1 MKTLIVYYSL
11 EGNTE
16 YVAEKIKESTGA
28 DTLKLVPK
36 KAYHDKGFA
45 KFFWGGKSAVMAE
58 KPALEAYDVDLSVY
72 ERIIFGFPVWASNF
86 TPPIRT
92 FIEDNKD
99 VLKSKKLAAFACQ
112 SGSGAEKAIAKLAK
126 TVGIDGFEH
135 KAVFIDPKARQS
147 EDMDAKIGAFC
158 KELNV

>member
-1 MKTLIVYYSL
+1 MKTLVVYFSL

-16 YVAEKIKESTGA
+16 YVANKIKEKIGA
-28 DTLKLVPK
+28 DLLKLVPK

-58 KPALEAYDVDLSVY
+58 KPELEPYEVNLSEY

-92 FIEDNKD
+92 FVEDNKSE
-99 VLKSKKLAAFACQ
+99 LSSKKLAVYACQ
-112 SGSGAEKAIAKLAK
+112 SGTGADKAFVKLAK
-126 TVGIDGFEH
+126 TIGIEDFEH
-135 KAVFIDPKARQS
+135 TAIFIDPKAKKN
-147 EDMDAKIGAFC
+147 EGTDAQIDSFC
-158 KELNV
+158 DAL